1 MNIRFR
7 PQPRYRDIWKQTAR
21 NYGYTVLDQDVFS
34 IKKIPGGFYAGELT
48 VNFAVL
54 DQLRTSSRKCII
66 ALSDILPHSRHNTH
80 YDLLLD
86 IYAYMVDNS
95 IPQHKLVML
104 VEGERFAWPEDRFHI
119 IWFST
124 IQFDY
129 YQAYKEHEAYFRSL
143 HASRT
148 IDYAWVCMQNKARD
162 YRCTVYDML
171 ESVSTGNIN
180 LRERGIPL
188 REPIVDMGDPYEA
201 QVAKQVYELSRN
213 FNAGFSIVT
222 EASYGTH
229 QTFISEK
236 TLQCIAVGHPFLI
249 IGEAGCYRYLHSM
262 GFRSFDGIINESH
275 DTLSDAERL
284 SAAIQGNRD
293 LVLEP
298 RNLNKDIYWACQDTA
313 QYNMDYLYNHFGIAL
328 FEQYC
333 RDLRETLD

>member
-7 PQPRYRDIWKQTAR
+7 PQPRYNDIWQQTAR
-21 NYGYTVLDQDVFS
+21 NYGYTVIDQGLFTG
-34 IKKIPGGFYAGELT
+34 KKIPQGTTFPRFNNDYSI
-48 VNFAVL
+48 L
-54 DQLRTSSRKCII
+54 DQLRTSSRKCVVSYNEIMHW
-66 ALSDILPHSRHNTH
+66 SDRNTH

-86 IYAYMVDNS
+86 IYEYMEDNN
-95 IPQHKLVML
+95 IPQHKLVVLMD
-104 VEGERFAWPEDRFHI
+104 GERFAWPEDRFHI
-119 IWFST
+119 IWFSS
-124 IQFDY
+124 IHFKFW
-129 YQAYKEHEAYFRSL
+129 QAYKEHEEYFRSL

-148 IDYAWVCMQNKARD
+148 IDYSWVCMQNLARD
-162 YRCTVYDML
+162 FRCRIYDKL
-171 ESVSTGNIN
+171 KAIPTGNIN

-188 REPIVDMGDPYEA
+188 REPIVDMGEPGVFQA
-201 QVAKQVYELSRN
+201 AKSVYELSRN
-213 FNAGFSIVT
+213 FNAALSIVPET
-222 EASYGTH
+222 SYNTH

-249 IGEAGCYRYLHSM
+249 IGEAGCYRYLRDL
-262 GFRSFDGIINESH
+262 GFRSFAGIINESH

-298 RNLNKDIYWACQDTA
+298 RNLNRDIYEACQSVV
-313 QYNMDYLYNHFGIAL
+313 QYNMDYLYNHFGIDL